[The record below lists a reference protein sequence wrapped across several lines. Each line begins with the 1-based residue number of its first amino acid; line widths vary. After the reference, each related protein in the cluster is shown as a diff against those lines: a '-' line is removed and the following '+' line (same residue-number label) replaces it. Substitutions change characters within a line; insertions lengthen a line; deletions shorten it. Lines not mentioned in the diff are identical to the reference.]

1 MNIDENKF
9 SDEIIMGSP
18 KVINDIT
25 FIPIIDVSFGC
36 FKSFG
41 FFFGGHIYPKAFITI
56 NKDGSYGFFKLS
68 DDNPEDILKS
78 IS

>member
-18 KVINDIT
+18 KVIKDIT
-25 FIPIIDVSFGC
+25 FIPIMNVSFGC
-36 FKSFG
+36 FNTFG
-41 FFFGGHIYPKAFITI
+41 FFLGGHISPMAFITI
-56 NKDGSYGFFKLS
+56 NKDGEYGFFKLS